1 MKLIPIFPILLCAAV
16 TAALPSRATSTDLDP
31 NPIAVDTVSTS
42 TVFIRFLSYPLS
54 SRCDGDL
61 DNTTMTVTDVCMP
74 LQGHPVKVVEYRAG
88 LDRGKSKFSFLTERS
103 EVVREYYASIGRR
116 GKGQDG

>member
-1 MKLIPIFPILLCAAV
+1 
-16 TAALPSRATSTDLDP
+16 
-31 NPIAVDTVSTS
+31 
-42 TVFIRFLSYPLS
+42 
-54 SRCDGDL
+54 
-61 DNTTMTVTDVCMP
+61 MP